1 MSSGQPSDVHS
12 SEPELA
18 PSGVAGDGLAAVVRE
33 RGAPLL
39 EALEQRL
46 PGSSEHA
53 EATALYAFAA
63 AAGLGLA
70 RDPCEAIREAA
81 RLHDVGRLYVPT
93 NLLSTPPDELSSTD
107 LQTVTRQFE
116 WGCQLAVGAGIPEP
130 VPQWIRWAGER
141 FDGTGPARLAGEDI
155 DVESRVIRAACTCE
169 VLLAAPTAREIPA
182 FERRRLVIGTLRAK
196 AGSELDPAVVEALA
210 TMLTR
215 SA

>member
-1 MSSGQPSDVHS
+1 MSSGQPSDVRS
-12 SEPELA
+12 SEPEPA

-39 EALEQRL
+39 DALEERL
-46 PGSSEHA
+46 PGGLEHA
-53 EATALYAFAA
+53 EATASYAFAA

-70 RDPCEAIREAA
+70 RDLCEAIREAA

-93 NLLSTPPDELSSTD
+93 KLLSTPPGELSSTD

-116 WGCQLAVGAGIPEP
+116 WGYRLAVGAGISEP
-130 VPQWIRWAGER
+130 VSQWIRWAGER
-141 FDGTGPARLAGEDI
+141 FDGTGPSGIAGEDI
-155 DVESRVIRAACTCE
+155 EVASRVIRAACTCDL
-169 VLLAAPTAREIPA
+169 LLAAPTAREIPA

-210 TMLTR
+210 TMLSR